1 MRTATQRQPPRVS
14 HAERRSQAESN
25 TLEAALQLVSE
36 RGSLAMTLAEVGE
49 RAGYSRSLPAHY
61 FGSKDGLVAALAE
74 YMIDRFTRVVLQGP
88 KPKQG
93 LEAVLTRVN
102 VYLSAAADEPM
113 QFRALQVLMTEAI
126 TGNASSETRN
136 SLATVN
142 NAVIEYFERQ
152 ILAGQRQGEIDPSR
166 PARDTAVVA
175 VGILRGV
182 LAMWFLDPSFDL
194 RGVRDLTLADMRRLL
209 APPGA

>member
-1 MRTATQRQPPRVS
+1 MQSQSHRATRVS
-14 HAERRSQAESN
+14 HAERRSQAEAN

-36 RGSLAMTLAEVGE
+36 RGALAMTLADVGE

-74 YMIDRFTRVVLQGP
+74 YMIDRFTRLVLQGP

-93 LEAVLTRVN
+93 LTAVLRRVD
-102 VYLSAAADEPM
+102 VYLSAAAREPM
-113 QFRALQVLMTEAI
+113 QFRALQVLMTECI
-126 TGNASSETRN
+126 TGNVKADARESVSQ
-136 SLATVN
+136 VN
-142 NAVIEYFERQ
+142 NAVIDYFERQ
-152 ILAGQRQGEIDPSR
+152 LRVAVELGEI
-166 PARDTAVVA
+166 PADVAVRETAVMI

-194 RGVRDLTLADMRRLL
+194 TRVKDRVLQQLRALAI
-209 APPGA
+209 G